1 MMKESEQMRV
11 TKKIKEEQ
19 LKRLSEVY
27 HDDGTMLH
35 FTSPF
40 TLLVAV
46 ILSAQCT
53 DKRVNVITGRIFPR
67 LASPE
72 KMGALRQEEL
82 ENEIRDCG
90 LYKAKAKNLLGM
102 CHMLIENYGGEVP
115 EDFDELVKLPGVGR
129 KTANVVRSV
138 AWGYPAIAVD
148 THVFRV
154 ANRLKLAV
162 GTTPLEVEKGLMK
175 AIPKKDWSAAHHWL
189 IWHGRRVC
197 TARKPACETCFLQDI
212 CPSCTWGRNREGRND
227 LRVIS
232 LFMNGAQYGER
243 IDGKSYPLLC
253 KTSH

>member
-1 MMKESEQMRV
+1 MRV

-27 HDDGTMLH
+27 HNEGTMLH

-67 LASPE
+67 LDSPA
-72 KMGALRQEEL
+72 KMAALTPAEL
-82 ENEIRDCG
+82 ETEIHDCG

-102 CHMLIENYGGEVP
+102 CHMLLENYGGEVP
-115 EDFDELVKLPGVGR
+115 QDFDELVKLPGVGR

-154 ANRLKLAV
+154 ANRLKLAP
-162 GTTPLEVEKGLMK
+162 GTTPLEGEKGLMK
-175 AIPKKDWSAAHHWL
+175 AIPKKDWSDAHHWL
-189 IWHGRRVC
+189 IWHGRKVC
-197 TARKPACETCFLQDI
+197 TARAPKCETCFLHDV
-212 CPSCTWGRNREGRND
+212 CPSC
-227 LRVIS
+227 LV
-232 LFMNGAQYGER
+232 
-243 IDGKSYPLLC
+243 
-253 KTSH
+253 KTK

>member
-82 ENEIRDCG
+82 EMRSGTAASIRRRRRTC
-90 LYKAKAKNLLGM
+90 
-102 CHMLIENYGGEVP
+102 
-115 EDFDELVKLPGVGR
+115 
-129 KTANVVRSV
+129 
-138 AWGYPAIAVD
+138 
-148 THVFRV
+148 
-154 ANRLKLAV
+154 
-162 GTTPLEVEKGLMK
+162 
-175 AIPKKDWSAAHHWL
+175 SAC
-189 IWHGRRVC
+189 V
-197 TARKPACETCFLQDI
+197 TC
-212 CPSCTWGRNREGRND
+212 
-227 LRVIS
+227 
-232 LFMNGAQYGER
+232 
-243 IDGKSYPLLC
+243 
-253 KTSH
+253 

>member
-1 MMKESEQMRV
+1 MLLQDDNTLNRILATSHQLLLSHSWSMMKESEHMRV

-19 LKRLSEVY
+19 LKRLSDVY

-72 KMGALRQEEL
+72 KMGALSQEEL

-175 AIPKKDWSAAHHWL
+175 AIPKADWSDAHHWL

-197 TARKPACETCFLQDI
+197 TARKPACETCFLSDI
-212 CPSCTWGRNREGRND
+212 CPSCM
-227 LRVIS
+227 V
-232 LFMNGAQYGER
+232 
-243 IDGKSYPLLC
+243 GK
-253 KTSH
+253 K

>member
-53 DKRVNVITGRIFPR
+53 DKRVNVITSRIFPR

-72 KMGALRQEEL
+72 KMGALRKEEL

-102 CHMLIENYGGEVP
+102 CHMLIENYGREVP

-162 GTTPLEVEKGLMK
+162 GTTPIEVEKGLMK

-197 TARKPACETCFLQDI
+197 TARKPACETCFLSDI
-212 CPSCTWGRNREGRND
+212 CPSCM
-227 LRVIS
+227 V
-232 LFMNGAQYGER
+232 
-243 IDGKSYPLLC
+243 GKN
-253 KTSH
+253 K

>member
-1 MMKESEQMRV
+1 MNRILATSHQSLDTSHQLLLSHSRSMMKESEQMRI

-102 CHMLIENYGGEVP
+102 CHMLIENYGSEVP

-162 GTTPLEVEKGLMK
+162 GTTPIEVEKGLMK

-197 TARKPACETCFLQDI
+197 MARKPACETCFLSDI
-212 CPSCTWGRNREGRND
+212 CPSC
-227 LRVIS
+227 VV
-232 LFMNGAQYGER
+232 
-243 IDGKSYPLLC
+243 GK
-253 KTSH
+253 K

>member
-1 MMKESEQMRV
+1 MLLQDDNTLNRILATSHQLLLSHSWSMMKESEYMRV

-72 KMGALRQEEL
+72 KMGALSQEEL

-148 THVFRV
+148 THVFRM

-175 AIPKKDWSAAHHWL
+175 AIPKADWSDAHHWL

-197 TARKPACETCFLQDI
+197 TARKPACETCFLSDI
-212 CPSCTWGRNREGRND
+212 CPSCM
-227 LRVIS
+227 V
-232 LFMNGAQYGER
+232 
-243 IDGKSYPLLC
+243 GK
-253 KTSH
+253 K

>member
-1 MMKESEQMRV
+1 MLLQDDNTLNRILATSHQLLLSHSWSMMKESEYMRV

-72 KMGALRQEEL
+72 KMGALSQEEL

-115 EDFDELVKLPGVGR
+115 EDFEELVKLPGVGR

-162 GTTPLEVEKGLMK
+162 GETPLEVEKGLMK
-175 AIPKKDWSAAHHWL
+175 AIPKEDWSDAHHWL

-197 TARKPACETCFLQDI
+197 TARKPACETCFLSDI
-212 CPSCTWGRNREGRND
+212 CPSC
-227 LRVIS
+227 
-232 LFMNGAQYGER
+232 MM
-243 IDGKSYPLLC
+243 GK
-253 KTSH
+253 K

>member
-1 MMKESEQMRV
+1 MLLQDDNTLNRILATSHQSLVTSHQLLLSHSWSMMKESEYMRV

-72 KMGALRQEEL
+72 KMGALSQEEL

-102 CHMLIENYGGEVP
+102 CHMLSENYGGEVP

-175 AIPKKDWSAAHHWL
+175 AIPKADWSDAHHWL

-197 TARKPACETCFLQDI
+197 TARKPACETCFLSDI
-212 CPSCTWGRNREGRND
+212 CPSCM
-227 LRVIS
+227 V
-232 LFMNGAQYGER
+232 
-243 IDGKSYPLLC
+243 GK
-253 KTSH
+253 K

>member
-102 CHMLIENYGGEVP
+102 CHMLIENYGGGPVGMDTLAAAIAEARDAVEDVIEPYLLQQGFIQRTPRGRMATERAYRHLKRTPPASLNNMP
-115 EDFDELVKLPGVGR
+115 EQVRLFDEDK
-129 KTANVVRSV
+129 
-138 AWGYPAIAVD
+138 
-148 THVFRV
+148 
-154 ANRLKLAV
+154 
-162 GTTPLEVEKGLMK
+162 
-175 AIPKKDWSAAHHWL
+175 
-189 IWHGRRVC
+189 
-197 TARKPACETCFLQDI
+197 
-212 CPSCTWGRNREGRND
+212 
-227 LRVIS
+227 
-232 LFMNGAQYGER
+232 
-243 IDGKSYPLLC
+243 
-253 KTSH
+253 

>member
-1 MMKESEQMRV
+1 
-11 TKKIKEEQ
+11 
-19 LKRLSEVY
+19 
-27 HDDGTMLH
+27 MLH

-53 DKRVNVITGRIFPR
+53 DKRVNVITNRIFPR
-67 LASPE
+67 LDTPA
-72 KMGALRQEEL
+72 KMVSLTQSQL
-82 ENEIRDCG
+82 ETEIHDCG

-102 CHMLIENYGGEVP
+102 CRMLLSDYHGEVP

-138 AWGYPAIAVD
+138 AFGYPAIAVD

-162 GTTPLEVEKGLMK
+162 GTTPLEVEKGLQK

-197 TARKPACETCFLQDI
+197 HARKPDCETCFLQNV
-212 CPSCTWGRNREGRND
+212 CPSCTVKVTPWKPE
-227 LRVIS
+227 
-232 LFMNGAQYGER
+232 
-243 IDGKSYPLLC
+243 
-253 KTSH
+253 

>member
-1 MMKESEQMRV
+1 
-11 TKKIKEEQ
+11 
-19 LKRLSEVY
+19 
-27 HDDGTMLH
+27 MLH

-53 DKRVNVITGRIFPR
+53 DKRVNVITNRIFPR
-67 LASPE
+67 LDTPA
-72 KMGALRQEEL
+72 KMVSLTQSQL
-82 ENEIRDCG
+82 ETEIHDCG

-102 CHMLIENYGGEVP
+102 CRMLLSDYHGEVP

-138 AWGYPAIAVD
+138 AFGYPAIAVD

-154 ANRLKLAV
+154 ANRLKLAA
-162 GTTPLEVEKGLMK
+162 GTTPLEVEKGLQK

-197 TARKPACETCFLQDI
+197 HARKPDCETCFLQNV
-212 CPSCTWGRNREGRND
+212 CPSCTVKVTPWKPE
-227 LRVIS
+227 
-232 LFMNGAQYGER
+232 E
-243 IDGKSYPLLC
+243 
-253 KTSH
+253 